1 LLVNLKKYFDSTDT
15 SSKAHQFRIKRFS
28 FFLKLFEEILITQ
41 SIVKILDVGGWE
53 IFWKNMGIERYPNV
67 HILLLNLYKQ
77 PVSMKNIESMVG
89 DGCRMDEFE
98 SGQFDIVFSNS
109 VIEHAGDFNRQMN
122 MANEI
127 RRVGKNYFVQTP
139 NYYFP
144 IEPHFMFIGFQWLPV
159 SVRVFLIRHFNLGW
173 IEKIPDYNKAVKM
186 IEDTRLLK
194 YSELNSM
201 FPDAKIYREK
211 YLGFTKS
218 FVVYE
223 KKTSD

>member
-1 LLVNLKKYFDSTDT
+1 MVNLKKYFNSADT
-15 SSKAHQFRIKRFS
+15 SSKAHQFRLKRFS

-41 SIVKILDVGGWE
+41 KTVEILDVGGWE
-53 IFWKNMGIERYPNV
+53 IFWKNMGIEKYPNV
-67 HILLLNLYKQ
+67 HVLLLNLTK
-77 PVSMKNIESMVG
+77 PPTSMKNIEGVAG

-109 VIEHAGDFNRQMN
+109 VIEHVGDFNKQMS

-173 IEKIPDYNKAVKM
+173 VEKIPDYNKAVKM

-218 FVVYE
+218 FVVY
-223 KKTSD
+223 KKETSD

>member
-1 LLVNLKKYFDSTDT
+1 LLVNLKKYFNSADT
-15 SSKAHQFRIKRFS
+15 SSKAHQFRLKRFS

-218 FVVYE
+218 FVVY
-223 KKTSD
+223 KKETSD

>member
-1 LLVNLKKYFDSTDT
+1 LLVNLKKYFNSADT
-15 SSKAHQFRIKRFS
+15 SSRAHQFRLKRFS

>member
-109 VIEHAGDFNRQMN
+109 VIEHVGDFNRQMN

>member
-1 LLVNLKKYFDSTDT
+1 LLVNLKKYFNSADT
-15 SSKAHQFRIKRFS
+15 SSKAHQFRLKRFS

>member
-1 LLVNLKKYFDSTDT
+1 
-15 SSKAHQFRIKRFS
+15 
-28 FFLKLFEEILITQ
+28 
-41 SIVKILDVGGWE
+41 
-53 IFWKNMGIERYPNV
+53 MGIERYPNV

-159 SVRVFLIRHFNLGW
+159 SVRVLLIRHFNLGW
-173 IEKIPDYNKAVKM
+173 VEKIPDYNKAVKM

-218 FVVYE
+218 FVVY
-223 KKTSD
+223 KKETSD

>member
-1 LLVNLKKYFDSTDT
+1 MVNLKKYFNSADT
-15 SSKAHQFRIKRFS
+15 SSRAHQFRLKRFS

-218 FVVYE
+218 FVVY
-223 KKTSD
+223 KKETSD

>member
-1 LLVNLKKYFDSTDT
+1 MVNLKKYFNSADT
-15 SSKAHQFRIKRFS
+15 SSRAHQFRLKRFS

-53 IFWKNMGIERYPNV
+53 IFWENMGIERYPNV

-109 VIEHAGDFNRQMN
+109 VIEHAGDFNKQMS

-194 YSELNSM
+194 YSELYLM
-201 FPDAKIYREK
+201 FPNAKIYREK
-211 YLGFTKS
+211 YWGFTKS